1 MKKLEAIGRQ
11 LAVAP
16 DQQVSLT
23 DPDARSMA
31 TRGRGT
37 GMVGHDVQA
46 AVHCVPP

>member
-1 MKKLEAIGRQ
+1 MREQMKKLEAIGRQ

-31 TRGRGT
+31 TRTAGCCRPRST
-37 GMVGHDVQA
+37 
-46 AVHCVPP
+46 PSIT

>member
-31 TRGRGT
+31 TRGRGS
-37 GMVGHDVQA
+37 GMVTHNVQA

>member
-16 DQQVSLT
+16 DQQVSLA
-23 DPDARSMA
+23 DPYARSMA
-31 TRGRGT
+31 TRGRGI
-37 GMVGHDVQA
+37 GMVGYNVQA